1 MDGGGKPLPAY
12 FPERVIYFGIQWGER
27 EEGKEEPQ
35 YSSGFLDQQL
45 VETIFLMTEF
55 KSQTDWRVKEKVHH
69 LTLSAIRRRDS
80 VLSMLFIG
88 KVRKTFL
95 SRLIPIDSP
104 LFGYE

>member
-1 MDGGGKPLPAY
+1 MGG
-12 FPERVIYFGIQWGER
+12 
-27 EEGKEEPQ
+27 EEKEEPQ

-45 VETIFLMTEF
+45 LEIIFLTSQF

-69 LTLSAIRRRDS
+69 LMLSFLAPFRSQYS

-88 KVRKTFL
+88 KVRKTSL